1 MQTRILLVDDH
12 EIVRRGLRALLE
24 TRADFEICEEAGD
37 GRTAVDLART
47 LQPDVVV
54 MDVNLPQLNGIEATR
69 QIRQHAR
76 KAEVLVLSMHE
87 SEDVVRDAIA
97 AGARGYV
104 FKSDAARDLIAAV
117 DTVRAGR
124 TFFTARTATVAHRS
138 GTDGSPAGPR
148 AKTVAHGLTRRETEV
163 LQLLAEGRT
172 NKSVAGVLKI
182 SVKTVETHR
191 ARIMRKL
198 KFDSL
203 AELVRYA
210 LRNRIIADT

>member
-1 MQTRILLVDDH
+1 MPTRILLVDDH

-24 TRADFEICEEAGD
+24 TRSDFTICEETGD
-37 GRTAVDLART
+37 GRAAVELART

-69 QIRQHAR
+69 QIRQR
-76 KAEVLVLSMHE
+76 VRNAEVLMLSMHE

-117 DTVRAGR
+117 DAVRAGR
-124 TFFTARTATVAHRS
+124 TFFTARTATVAHRT
-138 GTDGSPAGPR
+138 GTDGQAGARPK
-148 AKTVAHGLTRRETEV
+148 AVTHGLTRRETEV

-198 KFDSL
+198 NLGSI

>member
-24 TRADFEICEEAGD
+24 TRADFTVCDEAGD
-37 GRTAVDLART
+37 GRAAVELART
-47 LQPDVVV
+47 QHPDVVI
-54 MDVNLPQLNGIEATR
+54 MDVNLPLLNGIEATR
-69 QIRQHAR
+69 QIRQR
-76 KAEVLVLSMHE
+76 TRTAEVLVLSMHE
-87 SEDVVRDAIA
+87 SEDVVSDAMA

-117 DTVRAGR
+117 DTVRAGS
-124 TFFTARTATVAHRS
+124 TFFTARTATVAQRS
-138 GTDGSPAGPR
+138 GAGDNEAIHPANAEMR
-148 AKTVAHGLTRRETEV
+148 SLTRRETEV
-163 LQLLAEGRT
+163 LQLLAEGKP
-172 NKSVAGVLKI
+172 NKGVARILGI

-198 KFDSL
+198 NLGSV

-210 LRNRIIADT
+210 LRNRIIADA

>member
-1 MQTRILLVDDH
+1 MPTRILLIDDH

-24 TRADFEICEEAGD
+24 TRPDFTICEEAGD
-37 GRTAVDLART
+37 GRAAVELART
-47 LQPDVVV
+47 LHPDVIV
-54 MDVNLPQLNGIEATR
+54 MDVNLPLLNGIEATR
-69 QIRQHAR
+69 QIRQR
-76 KAEVLVLSMHE
+76 SRTAEVLMLSMHE
-87 SEDVVRDAIA
+87 SEDVVHDAIS

-104 FKSDAARDLIAAV
+104 FKSDAARDLITAV

-124 TFFTARTATVAHRS
+124 TFFTERTATVAHRS
-138 GTDGSPAGPR
+138 GADDPAEPR
-148 AKTVAHGLTRRETEV
+148 HNAAVHGLTRRETEV
-163 LQLLAEGRT
+163 LQLLAEGQT
-172 NKSVAGVLKI
+172 NKGVAAVLKI

-198 KFDSL
+198 QLGSL